1 MVDRGGVE
9 MQQQEEVRGKWLI
22 EEDHSSNEPAEY
34 IANGT
39 RLK

>member
-1 MVDRGGVE
+1 MVDGRGVE
-9 MQQQEEVRGKWLI
+9 MQQQEEVQGKWLI
-22 EEDHSSNEPAEY
+22 EEDHNSNELAEY

>member
-1 MVDRGGVE
+1 MDNGEGVD

-22 EEDHSSNEPAEY
+22 KEDGDSKKPAEY
-34 IANGT
+34 IANGI